1 MSREAERDTM
11 RTEYDFSEAVTGAHY
26 RAYDRGTN
34 VVLLDPD
41 VAAVFKDSEAVNST
55 LRVLGAGRGSS
66 CRRKALNSPS
76 ESGLTLS

>member
-1 MSREAERDTM
+1 MSQESERDTM

-41 VAAVFKDSEAVNST
+41 VAAIFKDSEAVNSA
-55 LRVLGAGRGSS
+55 LRALARVAEAHAGGKR
-66 CRRKALNSPS
+66 
-76 ESGLTLS
+76 